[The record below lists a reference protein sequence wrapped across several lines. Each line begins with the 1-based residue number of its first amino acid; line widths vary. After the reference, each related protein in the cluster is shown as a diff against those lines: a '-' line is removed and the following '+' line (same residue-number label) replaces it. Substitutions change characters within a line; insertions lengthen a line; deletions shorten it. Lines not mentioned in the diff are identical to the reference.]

1 MSYLIIGSD
10 YASLPYVIDVD
21 GTEEDALK
29 RVAEEDKA
37 PKLAGYRP
45 FFLVN
50 LDDKTVQRILRV
62 GYEGEND
69 WRLADEAR
77 TIVGIAT
84 PDDYFE
90 EKSQ

>member
-21 GTEEDALK
+21 GTEEDALN
-29 RVAEEDKA
+29 RVAEEDKT

-50 LDDKTVQRILRV
+50 LEAKTVHRIVRV
-62 GYEGEND
+62 GYDGEGD
-69 WRLADEAR
+69 WTLADEAR
-77 TIVGIAT
+77 TFVGINT
-84 PDDYFE
+84 PDEYFTE
-90 EKSQ
+90 TQA